1 MAKTLKTCVKPL
13 LIVIIAEV
21 FKPIIS
27 LLIWQILKILEG
39 GFVQNLLFR
48 LTQNKQV
55 QSFDLQFLQKSSN
68 LSCKYGVRKEVNAHF
83 FGQRE
88 REFCFRAA
96 AIFQKHPTF
105 ANPFLTMVCLV

>member
-27 LLIWQILKILEG
+27 LLIWQILKISEG
-39 GFVQNLLFR
+39 GFVQNLLLR
-48 LTQNKQV
+48 LNQNKQV
-55 QSFDLQFLQKSSN
+55 QSFDPQFLQKSSN
-68 LSCKYGVRKEVNAHF
+68 LSCKHGVRKEVNAHF
-83 FGQRE
+83 FGQ